1 MASRRQSSK
10 KRLNM
15 AERAEQM
22 MALHFKDVSS
32 AWLWLR
38 QSNDGY
44 STLPRTLPLA
54 MQAIDDQS
62 KGQPAG
68 HTLFCLWMRA
78 PDHPV
83 LTIENPII
91 FASEAGFAGER
102 AVDTWRRRMKRLLEL
117 SFISA
122 RPGASGDFHYVLLRN
137 PNAAMEQMHKNGLL
151 QEALYSRFIE
161 RLADIGAHGEIDAI
175 REHWARQEAKKANLE
190 SKKKGVSGIY
200 CGVPTAR
207 PCDDRIT
214 LRN

>member
-1 MASRRQSSK
+1 MANGKQSSK

-15 AERAEQM
+15 AERAKQM
-22 MALHFKDVSS
+22 MALHFKGVSS
-32 AWLWLR
+32 AWLWFR

-91 FASEAGFAGER
+91 FASEAGFTGER
-102 AVDTWRRRMKRLLEL
+102 AVDTWRRRMKRLKEL

-122 RPGASGDFHYVLLRN
+122 SPGASGDFHYVLLKN
-137 PNAAMEQMHKNGLL
+137 PNAAMEQMHNGGLL
-151 QEALYSRFIE
+151 QGALYSRFIE
-161 RLADIGAHGEIDAI
+161 RLADIGAHSEIDAI
-175 REHWARQEAKKANLE
+175 REHWEKQKARKAKANAEGKKAKAAGAVV
-190 SKKKGVSGIY
+190 KKRKNTGG
-200 CGVPTAR
+200 A
-207 PCDDRIT
+207 D
-214 LRN
+214 